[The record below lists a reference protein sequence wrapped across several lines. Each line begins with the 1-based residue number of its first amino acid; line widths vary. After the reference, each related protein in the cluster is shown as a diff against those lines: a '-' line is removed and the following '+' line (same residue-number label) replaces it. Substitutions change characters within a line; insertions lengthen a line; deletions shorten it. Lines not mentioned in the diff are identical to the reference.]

1 MAVIERAF
9 TGGKRKVVVYRGR
22 RGQEVKG
29 QKDDAPSPPEG
40 RGEGPIRVC

>member
-9 TGGKRKVVVYRGR
+9 TGGKRKVVVYRGGGVKRSRVR
-22 RGQEVKG
+22 RMM
-29 QKDDAPSPPEG
+29 PPKG